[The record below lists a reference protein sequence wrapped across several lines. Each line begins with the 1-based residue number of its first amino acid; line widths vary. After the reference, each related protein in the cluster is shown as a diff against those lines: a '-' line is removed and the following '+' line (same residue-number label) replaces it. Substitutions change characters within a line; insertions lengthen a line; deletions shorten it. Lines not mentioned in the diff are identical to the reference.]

1 MTSFTVRRLG
11 PDDGAALAQ
20 VAHAETDFTGEPP
33 SPPLTSA
40 AARAYLSDPGV
51 WHWHAEDAGGDPVGF
66 LTAYVHRRRHGEP
79 LDVMFEEIGVR
90 ESWRRRGVGRALVDA
105 LHAQMRTQGI
115 GSVWVAADNDGARA
129 FYEACGY
136 ELDELQGVILSRDVQ
151 TDTPA

>member
-11 PDDGAALAQ
+11 PDDAAALVQ
-20 VAHAETDFTGEPP
+20 VAQDETDFTDEPP
-33 SPPLTSA
+33 SPPLTPD

-66 LTAYVHRRRHGEP
+66 LLAYVHRRRHGAP

-90 ESWRRRGVGRALVDA
+90 RAWRRRGVGRALVDA
-105 LHAQMRTQGI
+105 LHAQMRGQGI
-115 GSVWVAADNDGARA
+115 GSVWVAADSAGAQA

-136 ELDELQGVILSRDVQ
+136 ELDDLQGVILSRSMQIDMS
-151 TDTPA
+151 T